1 MSGVIFLDFD
11 GPIFPEKIHLFP
23 QNQGKVA
30 NDACRKMD
38 LHPHVMYWYA
48 DPFAIA
54 VLNELRKVQ
63 PYKLVISSSWADDR
77 LHQRHHIEEVLKVN
91 GLEYDMHEDWRT
103 PRNPELVRHQQI
115 EQWLAGHPEITTN
128 YLIFDDTKSAP
139 DLFFAKTYE
148 STPILRERV
157 FLAHEKDGFNY
168 EQFDEMK
175 WIMQEH
181 WEPKPNAKRL
191 ITSSMKN

>member
-1 MSGVIFLDFD
+1 MSGVVFLDFD
-11 GPIFPEKIHLFP
+11 GPIFPEKIHLYP
-23 QNQGKVA
+23 QNQGDVA
-30 NDACRKMD
+30 DDACRKMD
-38 LHPHVMYWYA
+38 LHPMVKYWYA

-77 LHQRHHIEEVLKVN
+77 LHQRHHIDDLLKVN

-103 PRNPELVRHQQI
+103 PRNPELLRHQQI
-115 EQWLAGHPEITTN
+115 ELWLNAHPEITRN
-128 YLIFDDTKSAP
+128 YLILDDTKSAP

-148 STPILRERV
+148 NTKIMRERV
-157 FLAHEKDGFNY
+157 FLAHEKDGFNHD
-168 EQFDEMK
+168 QFDEMK

-181 WEPKPNAKRL
+181 WNLEVRAKKSL
-191 ITSSMKN
+191 KS